1 MLKSKRIKI
10 LEDEI
15 KDIKKENEKLQNS
28 IKNFNCR
35 ITDKQD
41 ELESKFI
48 DTNISLKEAIKN
60 LRNEFG
66 IMLKEVINIEDKNQ
80 SILLKLKEAF
90 MDFSKMEME
99 KSRLDAQI
107 SAMMQ
112 NIYLRFDEERKQKK
126 LDTVKYKPLEIKEK
140 IPAIEKTII
149 PVPTEEMQTEIKEE
163 TRGRKKGFIKGFR
176 NEIIDRLREKNPRFK
191 KIGFK
196 PEVLRDISIALNTYH
211 EKSIIS
217 KELKELLKSI
227 LIKYKKVT
235 EFNEFKDYFIES
247 GMLKREQ
254 GTWRYTIIKDNTI
267 PRQKENL
274 GLLEE
279 LYGNTSKVQ

>member
-15 KDIKKENEKLQNS
+15 KDFKKENEKLQTS

-35 ITDKQD
+35 ITDKQE

-48 DTNISLKEAIKN
+48 DTNISLKEALKN
-60 LRNEFG
+60 IRNELG
-66 IMLKEVINIEDKNQ
+66 VMLKEVINIEDKNQ
-80 SILLKLKEAF
+80 SILLKLKQAF
-90 MDFSKMEME
+90 MDFSKIEME

-107 SAMMQ
+107 STMMQ

-126 LDTVKYKPLEIKEK
+126 LDAVKSKPPEVKEM
-140 IPAIEKTII
+140 PVIEKTIM

-247 GMLKREQ
+247 GMLQREQ

-267 PRQKENL
+267 PKTKQKL

-279 LYGNTSKVQ
+279 LYEKDKMS